1 MLRCFSKVLVVLLL
15 VSSFLS
21 LAQDLSNLAKVNVDD
36 LSDQQISA
44 YIKKAEDS
52 GLTQQ
57 QLELLARQ
65 RGMSSSQVSK
75 LRQRILKIQS
85 GASSSEGVI
94 AREDRLRGD
103 LGSNDQINYF
113 DDLILTDTLSGS
125 ELPIFGS
132 SIFENALTF
141 QAPTNISTPQ
151 NYILGPGDEVIIDIY
166 GASEIAYQETISPDG
181 KILISGVGP
190 ISLSGISVKSAKQE
204 STKPKFSWKNNNQ
217 I

>member
-1 MLRCFSKVLVVLLL
+1 MIRTDMPSLISKASILFFLAA
-15 VSSFLS
+15 SFFVT
-21 LAQDLSNLAKVNVDD
+21 AQDIGDLSKVNVDN

-103 LGSNDQINYF
+103 LGSNDQINYW
-113 DDLILTDTLSGS
+113 SGKR
-125 ELPIFGS
+125 L
-132 SIFENALTF
+132 
-141 QAPTNISTPQ
+141 
-151 NYILGPGDEVIIDIY
+151 
-166 GASEIAYQETISPDG
+166 
-181 KILISGVGP
+181 
-190 ISLSGISVKSAKQE
+190 
-204 STKPKFSWKNNNQ
+204 
-217 I
+217 